1 MSGRPAPAP
10 RPNLPAPTHQCLDS
24 GQTRESTEIP
34 RHWPRQVSAASAA
47 PVTSYM
53 LSFAQP
59 IACPMRS
66 APFAAPCPRA
76 PVPRPSHTLPVYPT
90 VPCVLVVLVHCFTFA
105 LTPSSRYLIHR
116 GTDMLDQ
123 DGLGF
128 SARRSPTA
136 SRSGCHAM
144 PAHHH
149 HGSCSGSGSSHG
161 HSELAQNFLAW
172 RNP

>member
-66 APFAAPCPRA
+66 APFAAPCP
-76 PVPRPSHTLPVYPT
+76 VPRPSRAHTHAPVYLA
-90 VPCVLVVLVHCFTFA
+90 VPCVLVVHCFTIA
-105 LTPSSRYLIHR
+105 LAPSSWYLIHR
-116 GTDMLDQ
+116 GTDMLVQ

-144 PAHHH
+144 ARHHH
-149 HGSCSGSGSSHG
+149 HGSCSASGSSHG
-161 HSELAQNFLAW
+161 HSELAQNFLVW

>member
-66 APFAAPCPRA
+66 APFAAPCPVLSTHTRSSLPCRA
-76 PVPRPSHTLPVYPT
+76 MRP
-90 VPCVLVVLVHCFTFA
+90 CRVHCFTFA
-105 LTPSSRYLIHR
+105 LIPSSWYLIHG

-136 SRSGCHAM
+136 SRPGCHAVA
-144 PAHHH
+144 AHHH
-149 HGSCSGSGSSHG
+149 HGSCSGSGLSHG

>member
-10 RPNLPAPTHQCLDS
+10 RPKLPAPAHHCLDS
-24 GQTRESTEIP
+24 GQTRESAEIP
-34 RHWPRQVSAASAA
+34 RHWLRQVSAASAA

-53 LSFAQP
+53 LGFAQP

-66 APFAAPCPRA
+66 APFAAPCLA
-76 PVPRPSHTLPVYPT
+76 HSDSHSHSHSKPT
-90 VPCVLVVLVHCFTFA
+90 VPYHAVPPCSPLFHIA
-105 LTPSSRYLIHR
+105 LTPSSWYLNHG

-128 SARRSPTA
+128 SARRSTHC
-136 SRSGCHAM
+136 SRSGCHALA
-144 PAHHH
+144 AHN
-149 HGSCSGSGSSHG
+149 HGSCSGSSHG